1 MYSCKDKRGKLC
13 IAINNPLAFEKATK
27 VTKSQNFVG
36 ERMAMTSDA
45 AKAMLSQDTAFDLGD
60 LTAMGGDRVS
70 LVKFDGFSAWN

>member
-1 MYSCKDKRGKLC
+1 
-13 IAINNPLAFEKATK
+13 
-27 VTKSQNFVG
+27 
-36 ERMAMTSDA
+36 MAMTSDA